1 MNITPRRLSARL
13 CQIIMKPNLIP
24 ITNDLF
30 DIAARLRTVNDGYRV
45 YYNVARSRFEVY
57 DESRVTPALAFV
69 SPYGE
74 LDCRTVDYAVYSRVE
89 NADVVLSDMERN
101 NAAVE
106 RNLGREA
113 LNNLEQYQKRRFYE
127 GTGRY

>member
-57 DESRVTPALAFV
+57 DESRVTPTLAFV
-69 SPYGE
+69 SPYDE

-89 NADVVLSDMERN
+89 NADVVLSDVERS

-106 RNLGREA
+106 HSLEHEA
-113 LNNLEQYQKRRFYE
+113 LNNLEKYENRRFYE